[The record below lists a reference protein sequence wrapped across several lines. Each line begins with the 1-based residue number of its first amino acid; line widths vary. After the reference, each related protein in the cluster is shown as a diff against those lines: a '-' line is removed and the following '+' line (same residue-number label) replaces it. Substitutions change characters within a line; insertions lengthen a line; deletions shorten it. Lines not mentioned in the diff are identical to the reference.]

1 MTAMKKIYYL
11 ISIVVLGTLLAS
23 CSKLNETPTFDDKD
37 AFAAFPTRSLKI
49 AEDGGTL
56 NIPVHVTSLNGVAT
70 TVSYEFVNGSAS
82 QGVDFEDASG
92 SGTLSFAAGES
103 EKNITVKILPHLGTF
118 TGDKSFSVRF
128 KSAGDVK
135 IGVGNTCTV
144 TINDLD
150 HPLSA
155 ILGNYHCK
163 TGDAWGGD
171 NEWTMT
177 FMKDASD
184 VSKVWIYNIFALDD
198 WAGMD
203 TIFYGIVDEDMTT
216 ITIPLGQESE
226 YKYSNGKPITLLG
239 FDGEEGWDEG
249 SMVVSIKDGGKTLVW
264 DPGFGPWAWIEGAG
278 NLNILYGGFTCTKI
292 D

>member
-1 MTAMKKIYYL
+1 MKKIFYL
-11 ISIVVLGTLLAS
+11 ISIVVLGFLAAS
-23 CSKLNETPTFDDKD
+23 CNINEFPTFDDND
-37 AFAAFPTRSLKI
+37 AFAAFPTASMKI

-56 NIPVHVTSLNGVAT
+56 NIPVHVTSLKGVAT
-70 TVSYEFVNGSAS
+70 TVTYEFVNGSAT

-92 SGTLSFAAGES
+92 TGSLSFGAGES
-103 EKNITVKILPHLGTF
+103 QKNIVVKILPHAGVF
-118 TGDKSFSVRF
+118 TGDRTFTVKF
-128 KSAGDVK
+128 KSAGDVNM
-135 IGVGNTCTV
+135 GANNTCTV

-184 VSKVWIYNIFALDD
+184 VSKVWIYNIFALDNL
-198 WAGMD
+198 AGMD

>member
-144 TINDLD
+144 TINDID
-150 HPLSA
+150 PPLSA
-155 ILGNYHCK
+155 IFGTF
-163 TGDAWGGD
+163 TGSAADYWGD
-171 NEWTMT
+171 EYDFAVTLS
-177 FMKDASD
+177 KDESD
-184 VSKVWIYNIFALDD
+184 VSKVWVSNLDPYFASFGYTAPDYNYIYGVVN
-198 WAGMD
+198 
-203 TIFYGIVDEDMTT
+203 EDKTM
-216 ITIPLGQESE
+216 ITIPRQQPTGYE
-226 YKYSNGKPITLLG
+226 TVV
-239 FDGEEGWDEG
+239 FDAFDDPDPAMAGGTGDILIE
-249 SMVVSIKDGGKTLVW
+249 IKDGGSKLVFVNA
-264 DPGFGPWAWIEGAG
+264 FGTFNAG
-278 NLNILYGGFTCTKI
+278 DGWWSIYLGGLELTK
-292 D
+292 

>member
-1 MTAMKKIYYL
+1 MKKIIHL
-11 ISIVVLGTLLAS
+11 FIIVLMGSMVAS
-23 CSKLNETPTFDDKD
+23 CHLNEMPTFDDKD
-37 AFAAFPTRSLKI
+37 VFAGFRSNSTN
-49 AEDGGTL
+49 ATEDCGTL
-56 NIPVHVTSLNGVAT
+56 LIPVNVTSLNGAAT
-70 TVSYEFVNGSAS
+70 TVTYEFVNGSAK

-92 SGTLSFAAGES
+92 TGTLSFGVGEFS
-103 EKNITVKILPHLGTF
+103 KNITVKIINHPGVF
-118 TGDKSFSVRF
+118 TGDLKFSVRL

-135 IGVGNTCTV
+135 MGANNTISV

-155 ILGNYHCK
+155 ILGSYSCK

-198 WAGMD
+198 WADMD

-226 YKYSNGKPITLLG
+226 YKYRNGNPITLLG
-239 FDGEEGWDEG
+239 FDGESGYDEG
-249 SMVVSIKDGGKTLVW
+249 NMVVSIKDGGKTLVW
-264 DPGFGPWAWIEGAG
+264 DPIFGPWAWIEGAG
-278 NLNILYGGFTCTKI
+278 NLNILYGGFTCTKVN
-292 D
+292 

>member
-37 AFAAFPTRSLKI
+37 AFAAFPTSSLKI

-171 NEWTMT
+171 NDWTMT